1 MLSPESPRKN
11 KLLKLS
17 TFCINHSIILKRPE
31 TQKERKTNTY
41 RRSWWRQWDNRKS
54 FGETNFVHIF
64 IPNVYLK
71 KKLEVSAAKAFWL
84 QRLFPIL
91 LEKGSFYSR
100 TAIRSK
106 LATIVSFG
114 CDTFLTH
121 FDVAINVFSF
131 HSRWSGQKFIIQST
145 HSRFYDIFLNL
156 FFFLIFT
163 TFKISVRKYGGA
175 STEQKTVFLDSHP
188 LRNLLSSNVFCS
200 WYGFPGCYKCNSS

>member
-1 MLSPESPRKN
+1 M
-11 KLLKLS
+11 
-17 TFCINHSIILKRPE
+17 H
-31 TQKERKTNTY
+31 
-41 RRSWWRQWDNRKS
+41 
-54 FGETNFVHIF
+54 
-64 IPNVYLK
+64 LK

-106 LATIVSFG
+106 LATVVSFG

-131 HSRWSGQKFIIQST
+131 HSRWSGQKFIAK
-145 HSRFYDIFLNL
+145 HSFSVLRHFFKSF

-163 TFKISVRKYGGA
+163 TFKISVRKYGGT

>member
-17 TFCINHSIILKRPE
+17 TFCMNHCIILKRPE

-54 FGETNFVHIF
+54 CGETNFVHIF
-64 IPNVYLK
+64 IPNVHLK

-145 HSRFYDIFLNL
+145 HSRFYDVFLNL
-156 FFFLIFT
+156 FFFFFFLQHL
-163 TFKISVRKYGGA
+163 KSVLESMVAR
-175 STEQKTVFLDSHP
+175 QQNRRLF
-188 LRNLLSSNVFCS
+188 F
-200 WYGFPGCYKCNSS
+200 